1 MKDLMKDVDSAFRM
15 ISSIPVSGDAVDAV
29 AAARAKLRGVYT
41 RLEKMATEAEN
52 KENKTSEVT

>member
-29 AAARAKLRGVYT
+29 AAARAKLRSVYHK
-41 RLEKMATEAEN
+41 LEVLAVEAEK
-52 KENKTSEVT
+52 KEETSEVT